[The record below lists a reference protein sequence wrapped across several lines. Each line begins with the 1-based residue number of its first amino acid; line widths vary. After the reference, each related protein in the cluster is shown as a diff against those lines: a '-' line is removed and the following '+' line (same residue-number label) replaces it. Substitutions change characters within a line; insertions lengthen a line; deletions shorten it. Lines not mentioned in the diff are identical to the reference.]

1 MEQEVLDRPTVS
13 KVAIYN
19 PIEAGIA
26 LMLEKHGGVLTN
38 PPVVTGNAT
47 ALATVKASRQELVK
61 FRTTLERA
69 RKEEKAESLAYGKL
83 VDSEAARIQAFAT
96 PLELAYDLIVTTE
109 EKRLEDIRLAEL
121 EVERQRIA
129 GHQDR
134 IQAIKDVRETAN
146 MCRTA
151 DRIKQL
157 IDGMPAH
164 MAANFEEF
172 QPAAEAAFN
181 DVCEVLKGLHGVK
194 VEAEAAAAEL
204 KRQQDELA
212 AKRLEQEEN
221 DRVAAVARA
230 AAEKADQERRDAQEA
245 ELQAKRLAFESEQAE
260 ARRVQQE
267 AADALAA
274 QQRAVDEQAA
284 QVAAQLL
291 EASRPAPVT
300 EQDIADGVV
309 DAEVKPGD
317 VAVLTDAAPAVIA
330 LLPNSVSLP
339 TLRLGQINE
348 RLAPIQIT
356 ADGLRALGFEP
367 ADRARAAFLYH
378 EVTFEAIRCALVKHL
393 ETIGAT
399 V

>member
-1 MEQEVLDRPTVS
+1 MEQEVLDRPTTA
-13 KVAIYN
+13 KVAIYT

-47 ALATVKASRQELVK
+47 ALATVKASRQELVR

-96 PLELAYDLIVTTE
+96 PIELAYDVIVTTE

-121 EVERQRIA
+121 EAERQRIV
-129 GHQDR
+129 GHQNR

-146 MCRTA
+146 MCRTS

-164 MAANFEEF
+164 MDANFEEF
-172 QPAAEAAFN
+172 QPDAEAAFN
-181 DVCEVLKGLHGVK
+181 DVCEVLKGLHGIK
-194 VEAEAAAAEL
+194 LEAEAAAIEL

-212 AKRLEQEEN
+212 AKRLAQEES

-245 ELQAKRLAFESEQAE
+245 DLQAKRLAFDQEQAE
-260 ARRVQQE
+260 ARRLQQE
-267 AADALAA
+267 AADALAS

-291 EASRPAPVT
+291 EASRPAPVS
-300 EQDIADGVV
+300 EQVIADGVV

-317 VAVLTDAAPAVIA
+317 IAAFTDAAPVVIA
-330 LLPNSVSLP
+330 LLPNPVSLP

-348 RLAPIQIT
+348 LLKFCSVT
-356 ADGLRALGFEP
+356 AENLRGLGFEP
-367 ADRARAAFLYH
+367 AGRDRAAVLYH
-378 EVTFEAIRCALVKHL
+378 EATFEAIRCALVSHL
-393 ETIGAT
+393 ETLGAT
-399 V
+399 A